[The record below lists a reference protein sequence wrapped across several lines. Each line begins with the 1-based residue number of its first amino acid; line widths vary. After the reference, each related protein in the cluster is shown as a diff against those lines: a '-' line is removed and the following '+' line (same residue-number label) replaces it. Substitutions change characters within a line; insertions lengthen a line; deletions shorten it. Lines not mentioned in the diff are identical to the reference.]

1 MTWNGSSAGARRRPP
16 PPDVKPHH
24 IGQAEGGEV
33 VARLAGQL
41 VVPHD
46 MVHGATAF
54 FLHGAR
60 EPRGRVA
67 EPRAELEDLSSVAE
81 SSQEVAQVS
90 RRRTDDG
97 EAGAPRLGFQRGEPR
112 RAWRHEVVQ
121 VRRYASGHEVHR
133 YTSPVSLR

>member
-1 MTWNGSSAGARRRPP
+1 MRSTGPLGGAGPPPRPP
-16 PPDVKPHH
+16 ELKPPHME
-24 IGQAEGGEV
+24 QAGGGGF

-41 VVPHD
+41 VAPHD
-46 MVHGATAF
+46 MVHGPPAV

-81 SSQEVAQVS
+81 SSQQVAQVS

-97 EAGAPRLGFQRGEPR
+97 EAGAPRLRFQLGEPR

-121 VRRYASGHEVHR
+121 VRGYASSHEVHR

>member
-1 MTWNGSSAGARRRPP
+1 MSLKMTSNGPSARRSHRL
-16 PPDVKPHH
+16 PDVKSHH

-46 MVHGATAF
+46 MVHGATAV

-60 EPRGRVA
+60 EPRSRVA

-81 SSQEVAQVS
+81 SSQQVAQVS

-97 EAGAPRLGFQRGEPR
+97 EAGAPRLCFQLGEPR
-112 RAWRHEVVQ
+112 RAWRHERSEE
-121 VRRYASGHEVHR
+121 RRVGKE
-133 YTSPVSLR
+133 